1 MKEKKIF
8 KVENE
13 GAQKNPNRNYIE
25 YYVNPEK
32 RVVTAVLIGVRKEMM
47 DMFEK
52 KFANAGFSAYP
63 DEWFFGG
70 VSAPSAPSALH
81 DAMKTI
87 PDKII
92 ASATCAPED
101 EFDVEFG
108 CSIARMRLLQK
119 LYFYRAKVAS
129 ILSVN
134 LSSLE
139 CLLNDYA
146 DFCAGKCDIL
156 GNSIDDTIINYE
168 HRN

>member
-8 KVENE
+8 KIENE

-32 RVVTAVLIGVRKEMM
+32 QVVTAVLIGVRKEMM
-47 DMFEK
+47 NMFEK
-52 KFANAGFSAYP
+52 KFNNAGFSARSH
-63 DEWFFGG
+63 EWLL
-70 VSAPSAPSALH
+70 SETSALH

-139 CLLNDYA
+139 CLLNDYS
-146 DFCAGKCDIL
+146 DFCDGKYDIL
-156 GNSIDDTIINYE
+156 GDSIDDTIINYE

>member
-8 KVENE
+8 KIENE

-32 RVVTAVLIGVRKEMM
+32 QVVTAVLIGVRKEMK

-52 KFANAGFSAYP
+52 KCVQYGFSARS
-63 DEWFFGG
+63 DIWFLGEN
-70 VSAPSAPSALH
+70 SALH

-139 CLLNDYA
+139 CLLNDYS
-146 DFCAGKCDIL
+146 DFCDGKYDIL
-156 GNSIDDTIINYE
+156 GDSIDDTIINYE

>member
-1 MKEKKIF
+1 
-8 KVENE
+8 
-13 GAQKNPNRNYIE
+13 
-25 YYVNPEK
+25 
-32 RVVTAVLIGVRKEMM
+32 
-47 DMFEK
+47 MFEK
-52 KFANAGFSAYP
+52 KCLQYGFSARSK
-63 DEWFFGG
+63 DWFLGG
-70 VSAPSAPSALH
+70 TSALH

-139 CLLNDYA
+139 CLLNDYS
-146 DFCAGKCDIL
+146 DFCDGKYDIL
-156 GNSIDDTIINYE
+156 GDSIDDTIINYE

>member
-8 KVENE
+8 KIEND

-32 RVVTAVLIGVRKEMM
+32 QVVTAVLIGVRKEMAN
-47 DMFEK
+47 MFEK
-52 KFANAGFSAYP
+52 KFMNAGFSAYRN
-63 DEWFFGG
+63 EWFLGRT
-70 VSAPSAPSALH
+70 SALYE
-81 DAMKTI
+81 AMKTI
-87 PDKII
+87 PDKIT

-139 CLLNDYA
+139 CLLNDYS
-146 DFCAGKCDIL
+146 DFCDGKYDIL
-156 GNSIDDTIINYE
+156 GDSIDDTIINYE

>member
-8 KVENE
+8 KIENE

-32 RVVTAVLIGVRKEMM
+32 QVVTAVLIGARKEMK

-63 DEWFFGG
+63 NKWFLGG
-70 VSAPSAPSALH
+70 ASALY

-139 CLLNDYA
+139 CLLNDYS
-146 DFCAGKCDIL
+146 DFCDGKYDIL
-156 GNSIDDTIINYE
+156 GDSIDDTIINYE

>member
-8 KVENE
+8 KIENE

-32 RVVTAVLIGVRKEMM
+32 QVVTAVLIGVRKEMM
-47 DMFEK
+47 NMFEK
-52 KFANAGFSAYP
+52 KFNNAGFSTRS
-63 DEWFFGG
+63 DEWILSGT
-70 VSAPSAPSALH
+70 STLR

-87 PDKII
+87 PDKIT

-101 EFDVEFG
+101 EFDTEVG
-108 CSIARMRLLQK
+108 CNIARMRLLQK

-129 ILSVN
+129 ILSMN

-146 DFCAGKCDIL
+146 DFCDEKYDIL
-156 GNSIDDTIINYE
+156 GDSIDDTIINYE

>member
-8 KVENE
+8 KIENE

-32 RVVTAVLIGVRKEMM
+32 QVVTAVLIGVRKEMRN
-47 DMFEK
+47 MFEK
-52 KFANAGFSAYP
+52 KCLQYGFSARSK
-63 DEWFFGG
+63 DWFLGET
-70 VSAPSAPSALH
+70 SALH

-101 EFDVEFG
+101 EFDTEVG
-108 CSIARMRLLQK
+108 CNIARMRLLQK

-139 CLLNDYA
+139 CLLNDYS
-146 DFCAGKCDIL
+146 DFCDGKYDIL
-156 GNSIDDTIINYE
+156 GDSIDDTIINYE

>member
-8 KVENE
+8 KIENE

-32 RVVTAVLIGVRKEMM
+32 RVVTAVLIGVCKEMK

-63 DEWFFGG
+63 DKWFLGG
-70 VSAPSAPSALH
+70 ASALY

-101 EFDVEFG
+101 EFDTEVG
-108 CSIARMRLLQK
+108 CNIARMRLLQK

-139 CLLNDYA
+139 CLLNDYS
-146 DFCAGKCDIL
+146 DFCDGKYDIL
-156 GNSIDDTIINYE
+156 GDSIDDTIINYE

>member
-8 KVENE
+8 KIENE

-32 RVVTAVLIGVRKEMM
+32 QVVTAVLIGVRKEMM
-47 DMFEK
+47 NMFEK
-52 KFANAGFSAYP
+52 KFANAGFSARS
-63 DEWFFGG
+63 DDWFLGG
-70 VSAPSAPSALH
+70 TSALYE
-81 DAMKTI
+81 AMKTI

-139 CLLNDYA
+139 CLLNDYS
-146 DFCAGKCDIL
+146 DFCDGKYDIL
-156 GNSIDDTIINYE
+156 GDSIDDTIINYE

>member
-8 KVENE
+8 KIENE

-32 RVVTAVLIGVRKEMM
+32 QVVTAVLIGVRKEMAN
-47 DMFEK
+47 MFEK
-52 KFANAGFSAYP
+52 KFMNAGFSAYS
-63 DEWFFGG
+63 DEWFLGG
-70 VSAPSAPSALH
+70 ASAPSALH

-101 EFDVEFG
+101 EFDTEVG
-108 CSIARMRLLQK
+108 CNIARMRLLQK

-134 LSSLE
+134 LGSLE
-139 CLLNDYA
+139 CLLNDYS
-146 DFCAGKCDIL
+146 DFCDGKYDIL
-156 GNSIDDTIINYE
+156 GDSIDDTIINYE

>member
-8 KVENE
+8 KIENE

-32 RVVTAVLIGVRKEMM
+32 RMVTAVLIGVRKEMM
-47 DMFEK
+47 NMFEK
-52 KFANAGFSAYP
+52 KFANAGFSAYSN
-63 DEWFFGG
+63 EWFPGRA
-70 VSAPSAPSALH
+70 SEPSALH

-87 PDKII
+87 PNKII

-101 EFDVEFG
+101 EFDTEVG
-108 CSIARMRLLQK
+108 CNIARMRLLQK

-134 LSSLE
+134 LGSLE
-139 CLLNDYA
+139 CLLNDYS
-146 DFCAGKCDIL
+146 DFCDGKYDIL
-156 GNSIDDTIINYE
+156 GDSIDDTIINYE

>member
-8 KVENE
+8 KIENE

-32 RVVTAVLIGVRKEMM
+32 RVVTAVLIGVCKEMK

-63 DEWFFGG
+63 DEWFLGG
-70 VSAPSAPSALH
+70 ASALY

-139 CLLNDYA
+139 CLLNDYS
-146 DFCAGKCDIL
+146 DFCDGKYDIL
-156 GNSIDDTIINYE
+156 GDSIDDTIINYE

>member
-8 KVENE
+8 KIENE

-32 RVVTAVLIGVRKEMM
+32 QVVTAVLIGVRKEMM
-47 DMFEK
+47 NMFEK
-52 KFANAGFSAYP
+52 KCLQYGFSARK
-63 DEWFFGG
+63 DVWFLDGT
-70 VSAPSAPSALH
+70 SALH

-139 CLLNDYA
+139 CLLNDYS
-146 DFCAGKCDIL
+146 DFCDGKYDIL
-156 GNSIDDTIINYE
+156 GDSIDDTIINYE

>member
-8 KVENE
+8 KIENE

-47 DMFEK
+47 NMFEK
-52 KFANAGFSAYP
+52 KFNNAGFSTRSN
-63 DEWFFGG
+63 EWIFGG
-70 VSAPSAPSALH
+70 TSALH

-139 CLLNDYA
+139 CLLNDYSY
-146 DFCAGKCDIL
+146 FCDGKYDIL
-156 GNSIDDTIINYE
+156 GDSIDDTIINYE